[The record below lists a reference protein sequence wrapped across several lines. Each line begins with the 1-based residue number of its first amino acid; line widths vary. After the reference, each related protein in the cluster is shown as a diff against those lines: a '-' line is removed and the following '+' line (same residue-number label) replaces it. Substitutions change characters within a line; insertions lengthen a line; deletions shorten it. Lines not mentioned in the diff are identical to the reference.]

1 MDRCFGLGGAPPR
14 AVCSVNCA
22 PAGTADSPFRERMR
36 RCLQRAQPGC
46 SPVNSKAA
54 AGGGGRPAVLF
65 DAVDAR
71 ACWLAGPSERVG
83 PSKGWLL

>member
-1 MDRCFGLGGAPPR
+1 MDCCFGLGGAPPR

-22 PAGTADSPFRERMR
+22 PAGTACKRPRSS
-36 RCLQRAQPGC
+36 LQPAPPGY
-46 SPVNSKAA
+46 SPVA
-54 AGGGGRPAVLF
+54 AGGGGRTAVLF

-83 PSKGWLL
+83 YPRVGAVTCR